1 MTIEQLQAEEKEL
14 LKLIQINKQKQCEIN
29 KIKFIKEHGVN
40 IGDTVEYSSKMDGQ
54 IDKRGVISGI
64 EFNNTTPYF
73 YLVNLFNAKGKLS
86 ERSTRIWS
94 FCFDSIKVINKG

>member
-14 LKLIQINKQKQCEIN
+14 LKLIHINKQKQCELN

-40 IGDTVEYSSKMDGQ
+40 IGDTVEYSSKMNGQ
-54 IDKRGVISGI
+54 IDKKGVISGI
-64 EFNNTTPYF
+64 EFQNTTPNF
-73 YLVNLFNAKGKLS
+73 YLVNLFNSNGKLS

>member
-14 LKLIQINKQKQCEIN
+14 LKLIHINQQKQRELN
-29 KIKFIKEHGVN
+29 QLKFIEKYGVN
-40 IGDTVEYSSKMDGQ
+40 IGDTVEYSSKMNGQ
-54 IDKRGVISGI
+54 IDKKGVISGI
-64 EFNNTTPYF
+64 EFTNTTPYF
-73 YLVNLFNAKGKLS
+73 YLVNLFNANGKLS